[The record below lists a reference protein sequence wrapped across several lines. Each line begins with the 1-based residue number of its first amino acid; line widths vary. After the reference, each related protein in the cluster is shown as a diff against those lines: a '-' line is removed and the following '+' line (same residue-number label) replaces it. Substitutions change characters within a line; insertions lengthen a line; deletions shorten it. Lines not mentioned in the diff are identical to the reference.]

1 MTSRSILVS
10 SAAVAVVGVL
20 FAPNAA
26 LAGEELPYFLMSWD
40 SSADGLPEYT
50 YNWAEI
56 DGNPGGIG
64 ADPVFGKHE
73 IAGETVIGWRY
84 AGNSVDDFPFG
95 KLPYEFAWDC
105 VFNVTGGAAGG
116 SGGAFVIAQILSI
129 NNDPLPQDFGLTM
142 TLPVAPPI
150 TNNVVENGSIIGT
163 VSDADFNGANVAA
176 LPDDSIYTSFIDNID
191 EEPLMSDPFDVS
203 APPFGSVPVG
213 PEDFGLPVNIPASQD
228 VDFNIGIILHF
239 RLTGGGDS
247 ASFTSR
253 FEVIPAPAG
262 LPLLAALGLLGGRRR
277 RR

>member
-1 MTSRSILVS
+1 MTSRSIFVS

-20 FAPNAA
+20 LAPNAA
-26 LAGEELPYFLMSWD
+26 LAGEAPNFLMTWD
-40 SSADGLPEYT
+40 ASGDQLPEYS

-73 IAGETVIGWRY
+73 IAGETVVGWRY
-84 AGNSVDDFPFG
+84 SGTWKEAPFG
-95 KLPYEFAWDC
+95 DVPYEFAWDC

-142 TLPVAPPI
+142 TLPVAPVI
-150 TNNVVENGSIIGT
+150 TNPFQNGSIVGT
-163 VSDADFNGANVAA
+163 VSDADFDGANVSA
-176 LPDDSIYTSFIDNID
+176 LANDSIYTSFIDNTT
-191 EEPLMSDPFDVS
+191 EETLMDDPFDVS
-203 APPFGSVPVG
+203 APPFGSSPVG
-213 PEDFGLPVNIPASQD
+213 PADFGLPNNIPASQD
-228 VDFNIGIILHF
+228 VDVNIGITLHF

-253 FEVIPAPAG
+253 FEVVPAPAG
-262 LPLLAALGLLGGRRR
+262 LPLLAAFGLLAGRRR